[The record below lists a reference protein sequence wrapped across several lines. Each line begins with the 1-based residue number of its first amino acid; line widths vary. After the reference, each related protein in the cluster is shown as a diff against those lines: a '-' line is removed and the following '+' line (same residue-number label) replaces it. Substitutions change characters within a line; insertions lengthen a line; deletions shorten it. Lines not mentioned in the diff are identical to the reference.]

1 MLSDLDL
8 LGRGKTLTEVG
19 WCCEARTSVLRQ
31 MRCETGREE
40 FGTHKRIVVM
50 TFGVNVGRQG
60 DKVVKV
66 QWT

>member
-1 MLSDLDL
+1 
-8 LGRGKTLTEVG
+8 
-19 WCCEARTSVLRQ
+19 